1 MYKHPLIIF
10 EGIEGSGKS
19 FQINKVA
26 KYLEKKRIKY
36 IKIREPGGSSNSE
49 KIRSLLFSKKSNFNS
64 LTDLFLYIASR
75 NENVNKIL
83 SKNYKKKII
92 LIDRFIYSTIAYQ
105 HYGMGINF
113 KFINSLN
120 KIVLKDIKPTHIFLH
135 TVSISNMNKRLKSR
149 KNNNRYDKFD
159 KKFYNRVQKG
169 FIKMLKRKKNVTIIN
184 SDNLIENNTNKI
196 INKIKNLT
204 Q

>member
-83 SKNYKKKII
+83 SKNYKKKVI

>member
-26 KYLEKKRIKY
+26 KYLKKKKIKY

-49 KIRSLLFSKKSNFNS
+49 KIRSLLFNKKSNFNS

-83 SKNYKKKII
+83 SKNYNKKVI

-105 HYGMGINF
+105 HYGMGIDF
-113 KFINSLN
+113 KFINLLN
-120 KIVLKDIKPTHIFLH
+120 KIVLKNIKPTHIFLH
-135 TVSISNMNKRLKSR
+135 IVSISNMNKRLKVR

-169 FIKMLKRKKNVTIIN
+169 FIKMLKTKNNVTIIN

>member
-26 KYLEKKRIKY
+26 KYLEKKGIKY

-83 SKNYKKKII
+83 SKNYNKKVI

-105 HYGMGINF
+105 HYGMGIDF
-113 KFINSLN
+113 KFINLLN
-120 KIVLKDIKPTHIFLH
+120 KIVLKNIKPTHIFLH
-135 TVSISNMNKRLKSR
+135 IVSISNMNKRLKVR

-169 FIKMLKRKKNVTIIN
+169 FIKMMKTKNNVTIIN

>member
-26 KYLEKKRIKY
+26 KYLEKKGIKY

-83 SKNYKKKII
+83 SKNYKKKVI